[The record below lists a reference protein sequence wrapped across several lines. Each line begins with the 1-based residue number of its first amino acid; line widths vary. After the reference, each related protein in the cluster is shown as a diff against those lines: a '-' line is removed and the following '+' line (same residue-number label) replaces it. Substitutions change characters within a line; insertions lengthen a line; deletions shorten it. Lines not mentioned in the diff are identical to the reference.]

1 MIAASLRDAEGDP
14 IIDLLLRKDADV
26 NVKSVSGQVRL
37 HQFSTWVTPF
47 LFLSLSS
54 NNPPECAPFCNLQN
68 QHIDRPHS
76 NRPQVQRQSKRQ
88 TRSTRPPPRRS
99 SRLRPH
105 HEDPPRGR

>member
-37 HQFSTWVTPF
+37 HQFFTWITPF
-47 LFLSLSS
+47 LFLSLPS
-54 NNPPECAPFCNLQN
+54 NSPPERAPLCNLQN
-68 QHIDRPHS
+68 QHLDRPHL

-88 TRSTRPPPRRS
+88 ARSTRPPPRRS
-99 SRLRPH
+99 RRLRPH